1 MTFSGLKCPPFGES
15 KGHFEEAGV
24 YIYIHT
30 LKIPNHGVFASSW
43 ANKPNKEQF
52 KTLVTCQELD

>member
-1 MTFSGLKCPPFGES
+1 MPPFGES
-15 KGHFEEAGV
+15 KGHFEEAA
-24 YIYIHT
+24 

-52 KTLVTCQELD
+52 KTLVTCEELH